1 MLCYV
6 MGVSLDKPIVL
17 TSTLEVL
24 SLRAQ
29 KQEHGA
35 LSVTQNIDYQIAQN
49 DIRSKELLLKLERFK
64 ALPRIS
70 AFANSGYDGFGESFA
85 FFSSEQEW
93 YPRTTLGLN
102 INFPVFTSFQGKTKK
117 QQAKLELEKSIKQ
130 SEDIVQQLL
139 LEEKSLR
146 NEVTLHLKNLKTTS
160 ESLALA
166 KSIEQKN
173 QIKFKEGMVSS
184 YTLRQAQ
191 AQLYQ
196 AQNDYLTAMQRL
208 ILAKAKLSLLLK
220 PITPK
225 NK

>member
-1 MLCYV
+1 M
-6 MGVSLDKPIVL
+6 
-17 TSTLEVL
+17 
-24 SLRAQ
+24 
-29 KQEHGA
+29 
-35 LSVTQNIDYQIAQN
+35 
-49 DIRSKELLLKLERFK
+49 
-64 ALPRIS
+64 
-70 AFANSGYDGFGESFA
+70 
-85 FFSSEQEW
+85 
-93 YPRTTLGLN
+93 
-102 INFPVFTSFQGKTKK
+102 FTSFQGKTKK

-220 PITPK
+220 PITP